1 VGAPEADV
9 TVAITGAAGQLGR
22 LTAQRVLERVAPGEV
37 MLVTRRP
44 DAIADLADAGA
55 TVRHGD
61 FDEPASLPGAFA
73 GVDRLLLI
81 STDVLGNRVAQHTA
95 AIDAAAAAG
104 VEHVLYTSGLNA
116 GSALPLVVS
125 HDHGA
130 TEQAIRARGL
140 RWTALRNGL
149 YAESQ
154 VPAAARAVASG
165 HLVHNNGDG
174 ATAYVSREDCAAA
187 AAAALTGDGHEDRVY
202 DITGPELVT
211 QAELAAMVSDIA
223 GRRVVAVAIDDDE
236 ATRNLTAVGLPA
248 DAAMAYASFGTAIR
262 EGVLDILSSDVEDL
276 TGRRPRSLRDV
287 LEAHRSELEE
297 AP

>member
-1 VGAPEADV
+1 M
-9 TVAITGAAGQLGR
+9 TIAITGAAGHLGR
-22 LTAQRVLERVAPGEV
+22 LTAQLVLDRVPAGEV
-37 MLVTRRP
+37 VLVTRRP
-44 DAIADLADAGA
+44 DALADVADAGA

-61 FDEPASLPGAFA
+61 FDQPDSLPGAFA

-81 STDVLGNRVAQHTA
+81 SADVLGNRVAQHTA
-95 AIDAAAAAG
+95 AIDAAAQAG
-104 VEHVLYTSGLNA
+104 VGHVLYTSGLNA

-130 TEQAIRARGL
+130 TEEAIRARGL

-154 VPAAARAVASG
+154 VAAVARAVASG

-174 ATAYVSREDCAAA
+174 ATAYVSRDDCAAA

-211 QAELAAMVSDIA
+211 QAQVAALASEIT
-223 GRRVVAVAIDDDE
+223 GRPVEPVAIDDEE
-236 ATRNLTAVGLPA
+236 ATLGLMAVGLPA
-248 DAAMAYASFGTAIR
+248 DTAKAIASFGTAIR
-262 EGVLDILSSDVEDL
+262 EGVLEVLSTHVEDL
-276 TGRRPRSLRDV
+276 TGRPPRSLREV
-287 LEAHRSELEE
+287 LVAHRSELEE
-297 AP
+297 TA

>member
-1 VGAPEADV
+1 M
-9 TVAITGAAGQLGR
+9 TIAITGAAGHLGR
-22 LTAQRVLERVAPGEV
+22 LTAQLVLDRIPADELV
-37 MLVTRRP
+37 LVTRRP
-44 DAIADLADAGA
+44 DELADLMAAGA
-55 TVRHGD
+55 NVRHGD
-61 FDEPASLPGAFA
+61 FEAPDGLPEAFA

-95 AIDAAAAAG
+95 AIDAAVAAG
-104 VEHVLYTSGLNA
+104 VGHVLYTSGLNA

-130 TEQAIRARGL
+130 TEQTIRDRGL

-149 YAESQ
+149 YAEFQ
-154 VPAAARAVASG
+154 VAAAARAFASG

-211 QAELAAMVSDIA
+211 QARLAALVSEIT
-223 GRRVVAVAIDDDE
+223 GRRVDAVAIDDDE

-262 EGVLDILSSDVEDL
+262 EGVLEVVSSHVEEL

-287 LEAHRSELEE
+287 LEAHRSEIEE
-297 AP
+297 TA

>member
-1 VGAPEADV
+1 M
-9 TVAITGAAGQLGR
+9 TIAITGAAGHLGR
-22 LTAQRVLERVAPGEV
+22 LTAQLVLDRVGADEV
-37 MLVTRRP
+37 VLVTRRP

-55 TVRHGD
+55 TVRRGD
-61 FDEPASLPGAFA
+61 FDEPDSLPAAFA

-81 STDVLGNRVAQHTA
+81 SVDVLGNRVAQHTA

-104 VEHVLYTSGLNA
+104 VGHVLYTSGLNA
-116 GSALPLVVS
+116 GSELPLVVS

-130 TEQAIRARGL
+130 TEQAIRDRGL
-140 RWTALRNGL
+140 RWTALRMGL

-187 AAAALTGDGHEDRVY
+187 AAAALAGEGHEDRVY

-211 QAELAAMVSDIA
+211 QAQVAALAAEIS
-223 GRRVVAVAIDDDE
+223 GRPVVPVAIDDEE
-236 ATRNLTAVGLPA
+236 ATQSLIAVGLPA
-248 DAAMAYASFGTAIR
+248 DTAKAIASFGTAIR
-262 EGVLDILSSDVEDL
+262 EGVLEVLSSHVEDL
-276 TGRRPRSLRDV
+276 TGRPPRSLRDV
-287 LEAHRSELEE
+287 LEANRSALEE
-297 AP
+297 TA

>member
-1 VGAPEADV
+1 M
-9 TVAITGAAGQLGR
+9 TIAITGAAGHLGR
-22 LTAQRVLERVAPGEV
+22 LTAQLVLDRTPADELV
-37 MLVTRRP
+37 LVTRRP
-44 DAIADLADAGA
+44 DELADLVAAGA

-61 FDEPASLPGAFA
+61 FDEPDELPEAFR

-104 VEHVLYTSGLNA
+104 VGHVLYTSGLNA

-130 TEQAIRARGL
+130 TEQAIRDRGL

-149 YAESQ
+149 YAEFQ
-154 VPAAARAVASG
+154 VAAAARAFASG

-187 AAAALTGDGHEDRVY
+187 AAAALAGDGHEDRVY

-211 QAELAAMVSDIA
+211 QAQLAALVSEIT
-223 GRRVVAVAIDDDE
+223 GRRVDAVAIDDDE

-248 DAAMAYASFGTAIR
+248 DVAMAYASFGTAIR
-262 EGVLDILSSDVEDL
+262 EGVLEVVSSHVEEL

-287 LEAHRSELEE
+287 LEAHRSEIEE
-297 AP
+297 TA

>member
-1 VGAPEADV
+1 
-9 TVAITGAAGQLGR
+9 
-22 LTAQRVLERVAPGEV
+22 
-37 MLVTRRP
+37 M
-44 DAIADLADAGA
+44 
-55 TVRHGD
+55 
-61 FDEPASLPGAFA
+61 
-73 GVDRLLLI
+73 
-81 STDVLGNRVAQHTA
+81 LGNRVGQHTA

-104 VEHVLYTSGLNA
+104 VGHVLYTSGLNA

-130 TEQAIRARGL
+130 TEQAIRDRGL

-154 VPAAARAVASG
+154 VAAAARAVASG

-187 AAAALTGDGHEDRVY
+187 AAAALTGEGHEDRIY

-211 QAELAAMVSDIA
+211 QAQLAAMVSDIT
-223 GRRVVAVAIDDDE
+223 GRPVEAVAIDDEE
-236 ATRNLTAVGLPA
+236 ATHNLTAVGLPA

-262 EGVLDILSSDVEDL
+262 EGVLDVVSSDVEDL
-276 TGRRPRSLRDV
+276 TGRPPRSLRDI

>member
-1 VGAPEADV
+1 M
-9 TVAITGAAGQLGR
+9 TIAITGAAGHLGR
-22 LTAQRVLERVAPGEV
+22 LTAQLVLERVPADEV
-37 MLVTRRP
+37 VLVTRRP
-44 DAIADLADAGA
+44 DEIADLADAGA

-61 FDEPASLPGAFA
+61 FDDPSSLAGAFD
-73 GVDRLLLI
+73 GCERMLLI
-81 STDVLGNRVAQHTA
+81 STGVLGNRVAQHTA

-104 VEHVLYTSGLNA
+104 VGHMLYTSGLNA

-130 TEQAIRARGL
+130 TEQAIRERGL

-154 VPAAARAVASG
+154 VAAAARAVASG

-187 AAAALTGDGHEDRVY
+187 AAAALTGDGHEDRIY

-211 QAELAAMVSDIA
+211 QAQVAAMVSGIT
-223 GRRVVAVAIDDDE
+223 GRSVEAVAIDDDE
-236 ATRNLTAVGLPA
+236 ATQNLTAVGLPA
-248 DAAMAYASFGTAIR
+248 DAATAYASFGTAIR
-262 EGVLDILSSDVEDL
+262 EGVLDVVSSHVEDL
-276 TGRRPRSLRDV
+276 TGRRPRSLREV

-297 AP
+297 TA

>member
-1 VGAPEADV
+1 M
-9 TVAITGAAGQLGR
+9 TIAITGAAGHLGR
-22 LTAQRVLERVAPGEV
+22 LTAQLVLDRIPADELV
-37 MLVTRRP
+37 LVTRRP
-44 DAIADLADAGA
+44 DELADLVAAGA

-61 FDEPASLPGAFA
+61 FDAPEGLPEAFA
-73 GVDRLLLI
+73 GVGRLLLI

-95 AIDAAAAAG
+95 AIDAAVAAG
-104 VEHVLYTSGLNA
+104 VGHVLYTSGLNA

-130 TEQAIRARGL
+130 TEQAIRDRGL

-149 YAESQ
+149 YAEFQ
-154 VPAAARAVASG
+154 VAAAARAFASG

-211 QAELAAMVSDIA
+211 QAQMAALVTEIT
-223 GRRVVAVAIDDDE
+223 GRHVDAVAIDDEE
-236 ATRNLTAVGLPA
+236 ATQNLTAVGLPA
-248 DAAMAYASFGTAIR
+248 DMAMAYASFGTAIR
-262 EGVLDILSSDVEDL
+262 EGVLDVVSSHVEDL
-276 TGRRPRSLRDV
+276 TGRRPRSLREV
-287 LEAHRSELEE
+287 LEAHRSEIEE
-297 AP
+297 TA